1 MRADRG
7 FNSAETQ
14 EKKKKGKKA
23 ETGKKGAKKDSIFNK
38 IKEKAGSA
46 WSWCK
51 KHKRDLAI
59 IGAVV
64 GAVVITVLTAGAAIP
79 GIAASGAKGVLLA
92 GVGGGTA
99 TTALSC
105 GGVISLSPGSAAFL
119 GFALSV
125 AAYELSH
132 IAKIPVDFKQPK
144 ASGPLEQEKDMK
156 KALGELSKKDPLVPL
171 DPEEYVGMLELRP
184 KPTKPG
190 YDLEKQ
196 PKKVMIEHD
205 KKDVELAK
213 KQDIEWG
220 IAKEGELIEDIQSR
234 YKGRGKLVGDLKI
247 GNKII
252 EIESATSITYKDNST
267 YEKGHIIKQS
277 LKMIKWNRGF
287 KNYIQFIH
295 GKPQDS
301 IIQFLEQIGAEEVL
315 GTDQMLWK
323 LPDFS
328 EETIR
333 RYFKFLSGKRT
344 RDAETM
350 LNWINEFLK
359 NPRELVIRKM
369 PRGKEVE
376 LWKRAPRWKEDLA
389 RILKDILVEKL
400 KVPGN

>member
-1 MRADRG
+1 
-7 FNSAETQ
+7 
-14 EKKKKGKKA
+14 
-23 ETGKKGAKKDSIFNK
+23 
-38 IKEKAGSA
+38 
-46 WSWCK
+46 
-51 KHKRDLAI
+51 
-59 IGAVV
+59 
-64 GAVVITVLTAGAAIP
+64 
-79 GIAASGAKGVLLA
+79 
-92 GVGGGTA
+92 
-99 TTALSC
+99 
-105 GGVISLSPGSAAFL
+105 L
-119 GFALSV
+119 GFALNV

-144 ASGPLEQEKDMK
+144 TSGPLEQEKDMK
-156 KALGELSKKDPLVPL
+156 KALEELSKKNPLVPL
-171 DPEEYVGMLELRP
+171 DSGEYFETVETLGP
-184 KPTKPG
+184 KPTKLE
-190 YDLEKQ
+190 YDLDKE
-196 PKKVMIEHD
+196 PKIVRTDHA

-213 KQDIEWG
+213 KQQKEWG
-220 IAKEGELIEDIQSR
+220 IAKEGDIIEDIQKNYR
-234 YKGRGKLVGDLKI
+234 GRKKLVGDLKI
-247 GNKII
+247 SSKII